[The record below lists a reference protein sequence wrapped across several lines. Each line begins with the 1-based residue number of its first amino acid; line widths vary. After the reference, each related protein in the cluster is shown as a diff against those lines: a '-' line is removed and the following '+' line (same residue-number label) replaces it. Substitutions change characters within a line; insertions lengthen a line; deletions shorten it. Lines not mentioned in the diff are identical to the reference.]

1 MLRCLDIGRVVRFA
15 PHQDRAPSRERDQ
28 PPAGSWHSRHGCGCR
43 RRDLQLDQQDSPTSA
58 GLLGLA
64 SGPRCASSFAAETL
78 GLRCVTGAP
87 ALRFAILTVLLQW
100 CVDSL
105 PPDAQVLEIGAG
117 IGTTAIGLALATAH
131 NQNALRSIVASDSE
145 DEVLSLLRQN
155 AEANGVADLPI
166 VKWDASRGAA
176 SLDSLPVPARQL
188 THVIGS
194 DPLTLLRFFFT

>member
-1 MLRCLDIGRVVRFA
+1 VSG
-15 PHQDRAPSRERDQ
+15 SR
-28 PPAGSWHSRHGCGCR
+28 
-43 RRDLQLDQQDSPTSA
+43 
-58 GLLGLA
+58 
-64 SGPRCASSFAAETL
+64 
-78 GLRCVTGAP
+78 P
-87 ALRFAILTVLLQW
+87 ALSACACPSSWVTASFDSFAILTVLLQW

-131 NQNALRSIVASDSE
+131 NQNALRRIVASESE
-145 DEVLSLLRQN
+145 DEVLSMLRQN

-194 DPLTLLRFFFT
+194 DLISNGRTKVVCSCMYMY

>member
-1 MLRCLDIGRVVRFA
+1 M
-15 PHQDRAPSRERDQ
+15 
-28 PPAGSWHSRHGCGCR
+28 
-43 RRDLQLDQQDSPTSA
+43 
-58 GLLGLA
+58 
-64 SGPRCASSFAAETL
+64 
-78 GLRCVTGAP
+78 TGAP

-117 IGTTAIGLALATAH
+117 IGTTAIGLALASAH
-131 NQNALRSIVASDSE
+131 NQNALRRIVASDSSE

-194 DPLTLLRFFFT
+194 DLIYFGGHRIGSRRKSRRPPPPVSAMLEGGCCARLWSLYVGPGACGADE